1 MVVRGEPGTGTTRA
15 AWEAVAGELAEWPL
29 EYPRTAAALAARL
42 EAGIPAGTVL
52 WLGELGRYVHA
63 DDGAAAL
70 RLLDLLL
77 DNQTGYLAVATIWP
91 WQWDACIAAVR
102 AGRGTADPAWRA
114 GRMLGRLDELSLY
127 ALDSISPD
135 YGGGFV
141 DVQARFTAGE
151 LAAAAGSGDPV
162 LAAAAAARPWGAGHP
177 VPGRR
182 PRAAEPLRGSR
193 RRPGRPGDPYR
204 RDGRHP
210 ARPLRP
216 AAGRPARAGRGRL
229 PVRRGACRAA
239 RHGRGQ
245 RAGRGPGLG
254 LRRGGRRGRRSRC
267 RPLRG
272 GWRIPA
278 GGRSGPARPGGPPGP
293 GRAGRAVGRA
303 DRACGQPRDRPAGHD
318 AARAGGAGPRAVPVR
333 RGPVDRGGG
342 PGPRRRGRTAG
353 QPAARDRPRG
363 HRTGRDLGRG
373 TGRAHRSRGH
383 RPAARRGARRRGR
396 GGDPGPA
403 GPRPGRAG

>member
-1 MVVRGEPGTGTTRA
+1 VHPVAGGGPLPAYVRRPHDERLRLIVAPPVEASRLVVVRGEPGTGTTRA

-52 WLGELGRYVHA
+52 WLGELGRYVDA

-77 DNQTGYLAVATIWP
+77 DDQTGYLAVATIWP

-162 LAAAAAARPWGAGHP
+162 LAAAAAAAGP
-177 VPGRR
+177 GGRVTQYLAGVPG
-182 PRAAEPLRGSR
+182 LLSR
-193 RRPGRPGDPYR
+193 YADPGGDPGGR
-204 RDGRHP
+204 AILTAAMDATRHGRHP
-210 ARPLRP
+210 ARCRP
-216 AAGRPARAGRGRL
+216 ACSSGPRPATCPPGRL
-229 PVRRGACRAA
+229 P
-239 RHGRGQ
+239 GRPP
-245 RAGRGPGLG
+245 RAGT
-254 LRRGGRRGRRSRC
+254 
-267 RPLRG
+267 
-272 GWRIPA
+272 
-278 GGRSGPARPGGPPGP
+278 
-293 GRAGRAVGRA
+293 AGRA
-303 DRACGQPRDRPAGHD
+303 RPW
-318 AARAGGAGPRAVPVR
+318 
-333 RGPVDRGGG
+333 
-342 PGPRRRGRTAG
+342 PGPAPRRTAG
-353 QPAARDRPRG
+353 PPVS
-363 HRTGRDLGRG
+363 LP
-373 TGRAHRSRGH
+373 S
-383 RPAARRGARRRGR
+383 P
-396 GGDPGPA
+396 
-403 GPRPGRAG
+403 PGRVADTG